1 MHLRLFLL
9 LVSKFLTV
17 PSSLPPLEGISNYP
31 TDPACPYI
39 PSLTLLSPTICLVSL
54 PFSLP
59 MLTLYLPTPPFAS
72 SPPLRLLPSYRD
84 PNPPLRD
91 CGSFI
96 SLLPPTLLLRLLPPR
111 RNLSYF
117 RLTPPKNHPFHLILV
132 PLILHP
138 THLCD
143 LILPPQASSL
153 LPLLI
158 LLSSPSATLR
168 MRPSLRISI
177 AVSAVPLCLLS

>member
-1 MHLRLFLL
+1 MNLRPFLL

-31 TDPACPYI
+31 TDPACPYT
-39 PSLTLLSPTICLVSL
+39 PSQTLLSPTICLVSL

-59 MLTLYLPTPPFAS
+59 MLTLYLPTPPFVS

-96 SLLPPTLLLRLLPPR
+96 SLLPPTPFLRLLPPR

-117 RLTPPKNHPFHLILV
+117 RLTPPRNHPFHLIL
-132 PLILHP
+132 
-138 THLCD
+138 HL
-143 LILPPQASSL
+143 LLNLAPQFLTVISHTRRRISSSL
-153 LPLLI
+153 LLFPHHIPSLPI

-168 MRPSLRISI
+168 MQPS
-177 AVSAVPLCLLS
+177 